1 MLWCLQPRNAWKSR
15 DWILWECT
23 QKIKRTSEVGRNGV
37 KIHVLLYFT
46 VFFYFHSQHFNTNI
60 CRKQVPSFTINAF
73 WGESLISYNTN
84 PADSSSKLN
93 RFWIILTTWGS
104 CRNVCARETFNLFY
118 EYFSEPVLSYLS
130 SEVESVLPLLP
141 ESVFTQ
147 VSVFFHLCWTSS
159 LICWTCRTQVTKW
172 RTTNRSSRERDILTF
187 TLWDGCSYRF
197 AGSYTSVNAILP
209 FL

>member
-1 MLWCLQPRNAWKSR
+1 M
-15 DWILWECT
+15 
-23 QKIKRTSEVGRNGV
+23 GRNGV

-93 RFWIILTTWGS
+93 SFWIILTTWGS

-118 EYFSEPVLSYLS
+118 EYFSEPVLSVKKLS
-130 SEVESVLPLLP
+130 QCFHFYQILFLYKPLY
-141 ESVFTQ
+141 FTLCNKC
-147 VSVFFHLCWTSS
+147 VFFHLCWTSS

-197 AGSYTSVNAILP
+197 AGSYTSVNAIFP